1 MSQGLM
7 GEVQAGASPR
17 WRPSHNPWAVA
28 MTVTLAT
35 FMEVLDTSIANVAL
49 PHIAGSLSAGQ
60 DESTWVLT
68 SYLVSNAIVLPI
80 SAWASDRFGRK
91 RFYMTCVLL
100 FTLSSLLCGLSTT
113 LPMLIFFRIL
123 QGAGG
128 GGLGPSEQAILAD
141 TFLPEQRGMGFAM
154 YGMAVVLA
162 PAIGPTLGGYLTD
175 NYSWHWIFFINV
187 PIGLISLFLSSRMVE
202 DPPWIGDAQE
212 RAKHSPVDYMG
223 LSLIAVGLGALQ
235 VVLDKGQREDWL
247 ASHFI
252 QIFSAVTVVG
262 LVGFIVWEWHE
273 PHPILNLRLLK
284 SRNFAVSNVL
294 MFTLGAVLYG
304 STVLIPQF
312 LETVMGYSAQLAG
325 MALSPGGLVVM
336 AMMPIVG
343 TLVSRVDPRK
353 LITFGFITLGA
364 AMFHMTSIYLGID
377 FKTAM
382 MYRIFQS
389 IGLAFLFVPI
399 NTLCYVGVPQE
410 QNNQISA
417 MINLMRNL
425 GGSFGISFVTTM
437 LARRM
442 QVHQVTL
449 SAHTANSGQMQNML
463 HSMSAMYAVRMGSGP
478 GALQRAYG
486 SIYGTMQQQAAVLA
500 YRDTILAMAILTVVV
515 MPLVLLAKKPKPGGA
530 PMGH

>member
-1 MSQGLM
+1 MSAPQL
-7 GEVQAGASPR
+7 AASSAPR
-17 WRPSHNPWAVA
+17 WQPSHNPWAVA

-91 RFYMTCVLL
+91 RFYMTCVFL
-100 FTLSSLLCGLSTT
+100 FTLSSLFCGLSTT
-113 LPMLIFFRIL
+113 LPMLIFFRVL

-141 TFLPEQRGMGFAM
+141 TFPPKQRGMGFAM

-187 PIGLISLFLSSRMVE
+187 PVGILSLILTSRMVE
-202 DPPWIGDAQE
+202 DPPWIDDAQE

-223 LSLIAVGLGALQ
+223 LGLIAVGLGALQ
-235 VVLDKGQREDWL
+235 VVLDKGQREDWM

-252 QIFSAVTVVG
+252 QIFSSVTVVA
-262 LVGFIVWEWHE
+262 LLGFVVWEFHE
-273 PHPILNLRLLK
+273 QHPILNLRLLK
-284 SRNFAVSNVL
+284 TRNFAVSNVL
-294 MFTLGAVLYG
+294 MFTLGFVLYG
-304 STVLIPQF
+304 TTVLIPQF
-312 LETVMGYSAQLAG
+312 LQTVLGYTAQLAG

-336 AMMPIVG
+336 AMMPVVG
-343 TLVSRVDPRK
+343 MLVSRVDPRK
-353 LITFGFITLGA
+353 LITLGFIALAA
-364 AMFHMTSIYLGID
+364 AMFHMTSLYLGVD

-382 MYRIFQS
+382 MYRIWQS
-389 IGLAFLFVPI
+389 VGLAFLFVPI

-410 QNNQISA
+410 QNNQISS

-425 GGSFGISFVTTM
+425 GAALEFRLSPPC
-437 LARRM
+437 LRARCRFI
-442 QVHQVTL
+442 
-449 SAHTANSGQMQNML
+449 
-463 HSMSAMYAVRMGSGP
+463 R
-478 GALQRAYG
+478 
-486 SIYGTMQQQAAVLA
+486 
-500 YRDTILAMAILTVVV
+500 
-515 MPLVLLAKKPKPGGA
+515 
-530 PMGH
+530 

>member
-1 MSQGLM
+1 
-7 GEVQAGASPR
+7 
-17 WRPSHNPWAVA
+17 

-80 SAWASDRFGRK
+80 SAWMSDRFGRK

-100 FTLSSLLCGLSTT
+100 FTISSLFCGLSTT

-141 TFLPEQRGMGFAM
+141 TFPPSKQGMGFAM

-162 PAIGPTLGGYLTD
+162 PAIGPTLGGYITD

-187 PIGLISLFLSSRMVE
+187 PVGLLSLYLSNRMVE
-202 DPPWIGDAQE
+202 DPPWITDSIE
-212 RAKHSPVDYMG
+212 RAKHTPVDYMG
-223 LSLIAVGLGALQ
+223 LALIAVGLGALQ

-252 QIFSAVTVVG
+252 QIFTAAAVIG
-262 LVGFIVWEWHE
+262 LLAFIIWEMYE
-273 PHPILNLRLLK
+273 KNPVLNLRLLK
-284 SRNFAVSNVL
+284 NRNLAVSNLL

-312 LETVMGYSAQLAG
+312 LQNVLGYTAQLAG
-325 MALSPGGLVVM
+325 MALSPGGFVVM
-336 AMMPIVG
+336 AMMPIAG
-343 TLVSRVDPRK
+343 ALVSRVDARK
-353 LITFGFITLGA
+353 LITFGFVALGLA
-364 AMFHMTSIYLGID
+364 TFHMSSMYLGID

-382 MYRIFQS
+382 LYRVYQS

-399 NTLCYVGVPQE
+399 NTICYVGVPQE
-410 QNNQISA
+410 QNNQVSA

-425 GGSFGISFVTTM
+425 GGSFGISFVVTM
-437 LARRM
+437 LARRS
-442 QVHQVTL
+442 QVHQTYL
-449 SAHTANSGQMQNML
+449 AAHVSNSNTMQAAVQG
-463 HSMSAMYAVRMGSGP
+463 MSAQFATRLGSGP
-478 GALQRAYG
+478 SAVQHAYAA
-486 SIYGTMQQQAAVLA
+486 IYGGLQQQAAVLA
-500 YRDTILAMAILTVVV
+500 YKDTVLAMTTLIVLV
-515 MPLVLLAKKPKPGGA
+515 MPLVLLARKPKSGEVHA
-530 PMGH
+530 GH

>member
-1 MSQGLM
+1 
-7 GEVQAGASPR
+7 
-17 WRPSHNPWAVA
+17 
-28 MTVTLAT
+28 MTVMLAT

-80 SAWASDRFGRK
+80 SAWMSDRFGRK

-100 FTLSSLLCGLSTT
+100 FTISSLFCGLSTT

-141 TFLPEQRGMGFAM
+141 TFPPSKQGMGFAM

-162 PAIGPTLGGYLTD
+162 PAIGPTLGGYITD

-187 PIGLISLFLSSRMVE
+187 PVGLLSLYLSNRMVE
-202 DPPWIGDAQE
+202 DPPWIKDSIE
-212 RAKHSPVDYMG
+212 RAKHTPVDYMG
-223 LSLIAVGLGALQ
+223 LALIAVGLGALQ

-252 QIFSAVTVVG
+252 QVFTAATVIG
-262 LVGFIVWEWHE
+262 LVSFIVWEMRE
-273 PHPILNLRLLK
+273 PNPVLNLRLLK
-284 SRNFAVSNVL
+284 NRNLAVSNLL

-312 LETVMGYSAQLAG
+312 LQTVLGYTAELSG

-353 LITFGFITLGA
+353 LITFGFIALA
-364 AMFHMTSIYLGID
+364 ASMFHMSSLYLGID
-377 FKTAM
+377 FKTAVM
-382 MYRIFQS
+382 FRVYQS

-437 LARRM
+437 LSRRA
-442 QVHQVTL
+442 QVHQAYL
-449 SAHTANSGQMQNML
+449 AEHTGNSNQMQSIL
-463 HSMSAMYAVRMGSGP
+463 HSMSSMYAERLGSGP
-478 GALQRAYG
+478 EALQRAYG

-500 YRDTILAMAILTVVV
+500 YKDAILAMAFLTVVV
-515 MPLVLLAKKPKPGGA
+515 MPLVLLARKPKPGEIHLG
-530 PMGH
+530 

>member
-1 MSQGLM
+1 MSS
-7 GEVQAGASPR
+7 VPPVAAAR

-80 SAWASDRFGRK
+80 SAWMSDRFGRK

-100 FTLSSLLCGLSTT
+100 FTISSLLCGLSTT
-113 LPMLIFFRIL
+113 LPMLIFFRVL

-141 TFLPEQRGMGFAM
+141 TFPPSQQGMGFAM

-162 PAIGPTLGGYLTD
+162 PAIGPTLGGYITD

-187 PIGLISLFLSSRMVE
+187 PVGLLSLYLSSRMVE
-202 DPPWIGDAQE
+202 DPPWIKDSIE
-212 RAKHSPVDYMG
+212 RAKHTPVDYMG
-223 LSLIAVGLGALQ
+223 LALIAVGLGALQ

-252 QIFSAVTVVG
+252 QVFTAAAVLG
-262 LVGFIVWEWHE
+262 LLAFILWELRE
-273 PHPILNLRLLK
+273 QNPVLNLRLLK
-284 SRNFAVSNVL
+284 NRNFAVSNLL

-312 LETVMGYSAQLAG
+312 LQSLMGYTAQLAG

-336 AMMPIVG
+336 AMMPVVG
-343 TLVSRVDPRK
+343 FLVSRVDPRK
-353 LITFGFITLGA
+353 LITFGFIALALST
-364 AMFHMTSIYLGID
+364 FHMSSMYLGID

-382 MYRIFQS
+382 MYRVYQS
-389 IGLAFLFVPI
+389 VGLAFLFVPI
-399 NTLCYVGVPQE
+399 NTICYVGVPQE
-410 QNNQISA
+410 QNNQISS

-425 GGSFGISFVTTM
+425 GGSFGISFVVTM
-437 LARRM
+437 IARRS
-442 QVHQVTL
+442 QVHQTILAAHVANTPRMQTMLQGL
-449 SAHTANSGQMQNML
+449 SST
-463 HSMSAMYAVRMGSGP
+463 YAVRLGSGP
-478 GALQRAYG
+478 QAMQRAYG
-486 SIYGTMQQQAAVLA
+486 AIYGTLQQQAAVLG
-500 YRDTILAMAILTVVV
+500 YKDTILAMATITVLV
-515 MPLVLLAKKPKPGGA
+515 MPLVLLARKPKRGEVH
-530 PMGH
+530 MGH

>member
-1 MSQGLM
+1 MSEELS
-7 GEVQAGASPR
+7 GASPR

-68 SYLVSNAIVLPI
+68 SYLVSNAIILPI
-80 SAWASDRFGRK
+80 SAWASDRIGRK
-91 RFYMTCVLL
+91 RFYMGCVLL

-113 LPMLIFFRIL
+113 LPMLIFFRVL

-141 TFLPEQRGMGFAM
+141 TFEPSKRGMGFAM

-187 PIGLISLFLSSRMVE
+187 PIGLLSLFLTARMVE
-202 DPPWIGDAQE
+202 DPPWIGDAME
-212 RAKHSPVDYMG
+212 RAKTSPVDYMG

-235 VVLDKGQREDWL
+235 VVLDKGQREDWF

-252 QIFSAVTVVG
+252 QIFTTVCVVA
-262 LVGFIVWEWHE
+262 LLGFVVWEWHE
-273 PHPILNLRLLK
+273 KDPILNLRLLGN
-284 SRNFAVSNVL
+284 RNFAVSNVL
-294 MFTLGAVLYG
+294 MFTLGWVLYG

-312 LETVMGYSAQLAG
+312 LQTVMGYTAELAG

-336 AMMPIVG
+336 AMMPVVG
-343 TLVSRVDPRK
+343 MLVSRVDSRK
-353 LITFGFITLGA
+353 LITFGFIALA
-364 AMFHMTSIYLGID
+364 LSMFHMTSLYMGID

-382 MYRIFQS
+382 MYRNYQS

-399 NTLCYVGVPQE
+399 NTLCYSGVPKE
-410 QNNQISA
+410 QNNQISS

-442 QVHQVTL
+442 QVHQSVL
-449 SAHTANSGQMQNML
+449 AAHTVNSDKMQSL
-463 HSMSAMYAVRMGSGP
+463 VQSMGGMYATRLGSGP
-478 GALQRAYG
+478 GAIQRAYD

-500 YRDTILAMAILTVVV
+500 YRDTIVIMAIIIIAV
-515 MPLVLLAKKPKPGGA
+515 MPLVLLARKPKPGEIS
-530 PMGH
+530 MGH

>member
-1 MSQGLM
+1 
-7 GEVQAGASPR
+7 
-17 WRPSHNPWAVA
+17 

-80 SAWASDRFGRK
+80 SAWMSDRFGRK
-91 RFYMTCVLL
+91 RFYMSCVLL

-113 LPMLIFFRIL
+113 LPMLIFFRVL

-141 TFLPEQRGMGFAM
+141 TFPPEKQGMGFAM

-162 PAIGPTLGGYLTD
+162 PAIGPTLGGYITD

-187 PIGLISLFLSSRMVE
+187 PVGILSLYLSSRMVE
-202 DPPWIGDAQE
+202 DPPWINDSIE
-212 RAKHSPVDYMG
+212 RAKHTPVDYMG
-223 LSLIAVGLGALQ
+223 LALIAVGLGALQ

-252 QIFSAVTVVG
+252 QISTTVAVVG
-262 LVGFIVWEWHE
+262 LLGFIVWEMRE
-273 PHPILNLRLLK
+273 KNPVLNLRLLK
-284 SRNFAVSNVL
+284 NRNFAVSNLL

-304 STVLIPQF
+304 TTVLIPQF
-312 LETVMGYSAQLAG
+312 LETVMGYTAQLAG

-336 AMMPIVG
+336 SMMPIVG
-343 TLVSRVDPRK
+343 FLVSRVDPRK
-353 LITFGFITLGA
+353 LITVGFLA
-364 AMFHMTSIYLGID
+364 LAVAMFHMTNIYLGID
-377 FKTAM
+377 FHTAM
-382 MYRIFQS
+382 MYRIYQS

-410 QNNQISA
+410 QNNQISS

-437 LARRM
+437 LARRA
-442 QVHQVTL
+442 QVHQTFL
-449 SAHTANSGQMQNML
+449 AAHTRNSGQMQHTLNSL
-463 HSMSAMYAVRMGSGP
+463 TGAYAVRLGSGP
-478 GALQRAYG
+478 AAIHRAYG
-486 SIYGTMQQQAAVLA
+486 AVYGTLQQQAAVLS
-500 YRDTILAMAILTVVV
+500 YRDTIVAMAILTVAV
-515 MPLVLLAKKPKPGGA
+515 MPLVLLARRPKPGEVH
-530 PMGH
+530 MGH

>member
-1 MSQGLM
+1 MS
-7 GEVQAGASPR
+7 SPQLAMSSR

-91 RFYMTCVLL
+91 RFYMTCVFL

-113 LPMLIFFRIL
+113 LPMLIFFRVL

-141 TFLPEQRGMGFAM
+141 TFEPKQRGMGFAM

-187 PIGLISLFLSSRMVE
+187 PVGILSLFLTSRMVE
-202 DPPWIGDAQE
+202 DPPWIDDARE

-252 QIFSAVTVVG
+252 QIFSFLTVVA
-262 LVGFIVWEWHE
+262 LLGFVVWELRE
-273 PHPILNLRLLK
+273 QHPILNLRLLK
-284 SRNFAVSNVL
+284 NRNFAVSNVL
-294 MFTLGAVLYG
+294 MFTLGFVLYG
-304 STVLIPQF
+304 TTVLIPQF
-312 LETVMGYSAQLAG
+312 LQTVLGYTAQLAG

-336 AMMPIVG
+336 AMMPVVG
-343 TLVSRVDPRK
+343 VLVSRVDPRK
-353 LITFGFITLGA
+353 LITFGFIALA
-364 AMFHMTSIYLGID
+364 ASMLHMSSLYLGID

-410 QNNQISA
+410 QNNQISS

-442 QVHQVTL
+442 QVHQSIL
-449 SAHTANSGQMQNML
+449 AAHTINSNRMQGL
-463 HSMSAMYAVRMGSGP
+463 VHGMSSIYAARLGSGP
-478 GALQRAYG
+478 GATQRAYAN
-486 SIYGTMQQQAAVLA
+486 IYGMMQQQAAVLSYKDVVLVMA
-500 YRDTILAMAILTVVV
+500 FMTIIV
-515 MPLVLLAKKPKPGGA
+515 MPLVLLAQKPKPGDVHQ
-530 PMGH
+530 GH

>member
-1 MSQGLM
+1 
-7 GEVQAGASPR
+7 
-17 WRPSHNPWAVA
+17 

-80 SAWASDRFGRK
+80 SAWMSDRFGRK
-91 RFYMTCVLL
+91 RFYMSCVLL

-141 TFLPEQRGMGFAM
+141 TFPPNQQGMGFAM

-162 PAIGPTLGGYLTD
+162 PAIGPTLGGYITD

-187 PIGLISLFLSSRMVE
+187 PVGLLSLFLSSRMVE
-202 DPPWIGDAQE
+202 DPPWIKDSIE
-212 RAKHSPVDYMG
+212 RAKHTPVDYMG
-223 LSLIAVGLGALQ
+223 LGLIAVGLGALQ

-252 QIFSAVTVVG
+252 QISTATAVLG
-262 LVGFIVWEWHE
+262 LLAFILWELRE
-273 PHPILNLRLLK
+273 KNPVLNLRLLK
-284 SRNFAVSNVL
+284 NRNLAVSNLL

-312 LETVMGYSAQLAG
+312 LQTLLGYTAQLAG

-336 AMMPIVG
+336 AMMPIAG
-343 TLVSRVDPRK
+343 FLVSRVDPRK
-353 LITFGFITLGA
+353 LIAFGFIALALSTY
-364 AMFHMTSIYLGID
+364 HMSSMYLGID
-377 FKTAM
+377 FRTAM
-382 MYRIFQS
+382 MYRVYQS
-389 IGLAFLFVPI
+389 FGLAFLFVPI
-399 NTLCYVGVPQE
+399 NTICYVGVPQE
-410 QNNQISA
+410 QNNQISS

-425 GGSFGISFVTTM
+425 GGSFGISFVVTM
-437 LARRM
+437 IARRS
-442 QVHQVTL
+442 QVHQTFL
-449 SAHTANSGQMQNML
+449 AAHVANSDRTQAVL
-463 HSMSAMYAVRMGSGP
+463 HGLSSSYAARLGTGPQAM
-478 GALQRAYG
+478 QRAYG
-486 SIYGTMQQQAAVLA
+486 ALYGSLQQQAAVLA
-500 YRDTILAMAILTVVV
+500 YKDTVLAMAALTILV
-515 MPLVLLAKKPKPGGA
+515 MPIVLLARKPKSGEVH
-530 PMGH
+530 MGH

>member
-1 MSQGLM
+1 
-7 GEVQAGASPR
+7 
-17 WRPSHNPWAVA
+17 

-80 SAWASDRFGRK
+80 SAWVSDRIGRK
-91 RFYMTCVLL
+91 RFYMICVLL

-113 LPMLIFFRIL
+113 LPMLIFFRVL

-162 PAIGPTLGGYLTD
+162 PAIGPTLGGYITD

-187 PIGLISLFLSSRMVE
+187 PVGLLSLFLTSRMVE
-202 DPPWIGDAQE
+202 DPPWIKDSIE

-223 LSLIAVGLGALQ
+223 LALIAVGLGALQ
-235 VVLDKGQREDWL
+235 VVLDKGQREDWF
-247 ASHFI
+247 ASHLI
-252 QIFSAVTVVG
+252 QIFSAFTVVG
-262 LVGFIVWEWHE
+262 LLGFLIWEWRE
-273 PHPILNLRLLK
+273 QHPILNLRLLK
-284 SRNFAVSNVL
+284 NRNFAVSNLL

-312 LETVMGYSAQLAG
+312 LQNVMGYTAELAG

-353 LITFGFITLGA
+353 LITFGFLTLA
-364 AMFHMTSIYLGID
+364 VSMFHMTSLYLGID

-382 MYRIFQS
+382 MYRVFQS

-410 QNNQISA
+410 QNNQISS

-425 GGSFGISFVTTM
+425 GGSFGISFVTTI
-437 LARRM
+437 LARRA

-449 SAHTANSGQMQNML
+449 SAHTANTDQM
-463 HSMSAMYAVRMGSGP
+463 HSMLNTMSSTYAVRLGSGP
-478 GALQRAYG
+478 GAMQRAYG
-486 SIYGTMQQQAAVLA
+486 SIYGMVQQQASVLA
-500 YRDTILAMAILTVVV
+500 YRDAILAMAILTVAV
-515 MPLVLLAKKPKPGGA
+515 MPLVLLAQKPKPGEVH
-530 PMGH
+530 MGH

>member
-1 MSQGLM
+1 MSTAP
-7 GEVQAGASPR
+7 AGAIQR

-80 SAWASDRFGRK
+80 SAWMSDRFGRK

-100 FTLSSLLCGLSTT
+100 FTISSLLCGLSTS

-141 TFLPEQRGMGFAM
+141 TFEPSQRGMGFAM

-162 PAIGPTLGGYLTD
+162 PAVGPTLGGYITD

-187 PIGLISLFLSSRMVE
+187 PVGLLSLFLSSRMVE
-202 DPPWIGDAQE
+202 DPPWIKDSIE
-212 RAKHSPVDYMG
+212 RAKHTPVDYLG
-223 LSLIAVGLGALQ
+223 LSLIAVGLGSLQ
-235 VVLDKGQREDWL
+235 VVLDKGEREDWL
-247 ASHFI
+247 SSHFI
-252 QIFSAVTVVG
+252 QIFTVLTVVA
-262 LVGFIVWEWHE
+262 LVWFVFWELRE
-273 PHPILNLRLLK
+273 RNPVLNLRLFK
-284 SRNFAVSNVL
+284 NRNFAVSNTL

-312 LETVMGYSAQLAG
+312 LQTVMGYTAQLSG
-325 MALSPGGLVVM
+325 EVLSPGGLVIM
-336 AMMPIVG
+336 AMMPVVG
-343 TLVSRVDPRK
+343 YLVSRVDARK
-353 LITFGFITLGA
+353 LIGFGFIALAVSTY
-364 AMFHMTSIYLGID
+364 HMSSLYLGID

-382 MYRIFQS
+382 MYRIYQS
-389 IGLAFLFVPI
+389 LGLAFLFIPI
-399 NTLCYVGVPQE
+399 NTICYIGVPQE

-417 MINLMRNL
+417 MVNLMRNL

-437 LARRM
+437 IARRA
-442 QVHQVTL
+442 QVHQTYL
-449 SAHTANSGQMQNML
+449 SAHLANSDTVNTWL
-463 HSMSAMYAVRMGSGP
+463 HGLSSQFAARYGSGP
-478 GALQRAYG
+478 EAMHKAQASLY
-486 SIYGTMQQQAAVLA
+486 SLLQQQALVLG
-500 YRDTILAMAILTVVV
+500 YKDTVLAMAALTVIV
-515 MPLVLLAKKPKPGGA
+515 MPLVLLARKPTPGEVHA
-530 PMGH
+530 GH

>member
-1 MSQGLM
+1 
-7 GEVQAGASPR
+7 
-17 WRPSHNPWAVA
+17 

-80 SAWASDRFGRK
+80 SAWMSDRFGRK
-91 RFYMTCVLL
+91 RFYMACVLL
-100 FTLSSLLCGLSTT
+100 FTISSLLCGLSTS
-113 LPMLIFFRIL
+113 LPMLIFFRVL

-141 TFLPEQRGMGFAM
+141 TFLPSQRGMGFAM

-162 PAIGPTLGGYLTD
+162 PAIGPTLGGYITD

-187 PIGLISLFLSSRMVE
+187 PVGLLSLFLSSRMVE
-202 DPPWIGDAQE
+202 DPPWIKDSIE
-212 RAKHSPVDYMG
+212 RAKHTPVDYMG
-223 LSLIAVGLGALQ
+223 LGLIAVGLGALQ

-252 QIFSAVTVVG
+252 QLFTAVTVVG
-262 LVGFIVWEWHE
+262 LAAFIVWELRE
-273 PHPILNLRLLK
+273 QNPVLNLRLFK
-284 SRNFAVSNVL
+284 NRNFAVSNLL

-304 STVLIPQF
+304 TTVLIPQF
-312 LETVMGYSAQLAG
+312 LQTVMGYTAQLAG
-325 MALSPGGLVVM
+325 EVLSPGGLVIM

-343 TLVSRVDPRK
+343 YLVSRVDARK
-353 LITFGFITLGA
+353 LIGFGFIALAVSTY
-364 AMFHMTSIYLGID
+364 HMSSLYLGID
-377 FKTAM
+377 FRTAM
-382 MYRIFQS
+382 MYRIYQS
-389 IGLAFLFVPI
+389 VGLAFLFVPI
-399 NTLCYVGVPQE
+399 NTICYVGVPQE

-437 LARRM
+437 IARRA
-442 QVHQVTL
+442 QVHQTYL
-449 SAHTANSGQMQNML
+449 TAHMVNSPAMTSML
-463 HSMSAMYAVRMGSGP
+463 QGLTSRFALRHGDGPQAMHQAQGTIYAM
-478 GALQRAYG
+478 L
-486 SIYGTMQQQAAVLA
+486 QQQAAVLG
-500 YRDTILAMAILTVVV
+500 YKDTILAMAALTVIV
-515 MPLVLLAKKPKPGGA
+515 MPLVLLARKPAPGEVHA
-530 PMGH
+530 GH

>member
-1 MSQGLM
+1 
-7 GEVQAGASPR
+7 
-17 WRPSHNPWAVA
+17 

-80 SAWASDRFGRK
+80 SAWASDRIGRK
-91 RFYMTCVLL
+91 RFYMTCVFL
-100 FTLSSLLCGLSTT
+100 FTLSSFLCGLSTT

-187 PIGLISLFLSSRMVE
+187 PVGILSLFLTSRMVE
-202 DPPWIGDAQE
+202 DPPWINDAME

-223 LSLIAVGLGALQ
+223 LGLIAVGLGALQ
-235 VVLDKGQREDWL
+235 VVLDKGQRDDWL
-247 ASHFI
+247 GSHFI
-252 QIFSAVTVVG
+252 QIVSAITVVA
-262 LVGFIVWEWHE
+262 LVTFIIWEWRE
-273 PHPILNLRLLK
+273 QHPILNLRLFK
-284 SRNFAVSNVL
+284 NRNFAVSNLL

-304 STVLIPQF
+304 TTVLIPQF
-312 LETVMGYSAQLAG
+312 LETVMGYTAQLAG

-336 AMMPIVG
+336 SMMPIVG
-343 TLVSRVDPRK
+343 FLVSRVDPRK
-353 LITFGFITLGA
+353 LITFGFATLA
-364 AMFHMTSIYLGID
+364 IAMFHMTSLYLGVD
-377 FKTAM
+377 FKTVAL
-382 MYRIFQS
+382 YRIYQS

-399 NTLCYVGVPQE
+399 NTICYVGVPQE
-410 QNNQISA
+410 QNNQISS

-437 LARRM
+437 LARRA
-442 QVHQVTL
+442 QVHQTYL
-449 SAHTANSGQMQNML
+449 AAHTANSGQMQGML
-463 HSMSAMYAVRMGSGP
+463 NSMSSMFAGRVGPGP
-478 GALQRAYG
+478 GALQMAYG
-486 SIYGTMQQQAAVLA
+486 SVYGTLQLQAGVLA
-500 YRDTILAMAILTVVV
+500 YKDTIVVMALLTIAV
-515 MPLVLLAKKPKPGGA
+515 MPLVLLARKPKPGEA
-530 PMGH
+530 HMGH

>member
-1 MSQGLM
+1 
-7 GEVQAGASPR
+7 
-17 WRPSHNPWAVA
+17 
-28 MTVTLAT
+28 
-35 FMEVLDTSIANVAL
+35 MEVLDTSIANVAL

-80 SAWASDRFGRK
+80 SAWASDRMGRK

-100 FTLSSLLCGLSTT
+100 FTLSSLLCGLSTS

-187 PIGLISLFLSSRMVE
+187 PIGIISLFLTSRMVE
-202 DPPWIGDAQE
+202 DPPWIDDARE

-223 LSLIAVGLGALQ
+223 LGLIAVGLGALQ
-235 VVLDKGQREDWL
+235 VVLDKGQREDWM

-252 QIFSAVTVVG
+252 QIFTSVTVIA
-262 LVGFIVWEWHE
+262 LIGFVIWEWHE
-273 PHPILNLRLLK
+273 QHPILNLRLLK
-284 SRNFAVSNVL
+284 NRSFAVSNVL

-312 LETVMGYSAQLAG
+312 LQTVMGYTAELAG

-353 LITFGFITLGA
+353 LITFGFIALA
-364 AMFHMTSIYLGID
+364 VSMFHMSSLYLGID

-382 MYRIFQS
+382 MYRVYQS

-399 NTLCYVGVPQE
+399 NTLCYIGVPQE

-425 GGSFGISFVTTM
+425 GGSFGISFVVTM

-442 QVHQVTL
+442 QVHQSNL
-449 SAHTANSGQMQNML
+449 ASHTVNSSQMQNML
-463 HSMSAMYAVRMGSGP
+463 GSMSSTYAAHMGSGP
-478 GALQRAYG
+478 GAMQRAYG
-486 SIYGTMQQQAAVLA
+486 SIYATMQQQASVLS
-500 YRDTILAMAILTVVV
+500 YRDTILIMAVLIVAV
-515 MPLVLLAKKPKPGGA
+515 MPLVLLARKPKSGEVH
-530 PMGH
+530 MGH

>member
-1 MSQGLM
+1 
-7 GEVQAGASPR
+7 
-17 WRPSHNPWAVA
+17 

-80 SAWASDRFGRK
+80 SAWASDRMGRK
-91 RFYMTCVLL
+91 RFYMACVLL
-100 FTLSSLLCGLSTT
+100 FTVSSLLCGLSTT

-141 TFLPEQRGMGFAM
+141 TFSPEKRGMGFAM

-162 PAIGPTLGGYLTD
+162 PAIGPTLGGYITD

-187 PIGLISLFLSSRMVE
+187 PIGLLSLVLSARMVE
-202 DPPWIGDAQE
+202 DPPWITDSIE
-212 RAKHSPVDYMG
+212 RAKHTPVDYMG
-223 LSLIAVGLGALQ
+223 LALVAVGLGALQ
-235 VVLDKGQREDWL
+235 VVLDKGQREDWF

-252 QIFSAVTVVG
+252 QICTTVTVVA
-262 LVGFIVWEWHE
+262 LVGFIVWEWRE
-273 PHPILNLRLLK
+273 KNPVLNLRLLK
-284 SRNFAVSNVL
+284 NRNFAVSNLL

-304 STVLIPQF
+304 TTVLIPQF
-312 LETVMGYSAQLAG
+312 LETVMGYTAQLAG
-325 MALSPGGLVVM
+325 MALSPGGLVIM

-353 LITFGFITLGA
+353 LITFGFFTLA
-364 AMFHMTSIYLGID
+364 MAMFHMTSLYTGID

-382 MYRIFQS
+382 MYRIYQS

-399 NTLCYVGVPQE
+399 NTICYVGVPQE

-437 LARRM
+437 LARRA
-442 QVHQVTL
+442 QVHQVYL
-449 SAHTANSGQMQNML
+449 SAHTADSENMRRML
-463 HSMSAMYAVRMGSGP
+463 QGLTSIYSARGGSGP
-478 GALQRAYG
+478 AALQHAYG
-486 SIYGTMQQQAAVLA
+486 SIYGMVQQQAAVLA
-500 YRDTILAMAILTVVV
+500 YRDTILAMAIVTVCV
-515 MPLVLLAKKPKPGGA
+515 MPLVLLARRPERGKA
-530 PMGH
+530 PVGH

>member
-1 MSQGLM
+1 
-7 GEVQAGASPR
+7 
-17 WRPSHNPWAVA
+17 

-187 PIGLISLFLSSRMVE
+187 PIGLISLFLTSRMVE

-252 QIFSAVTVVG
+252 QIVTAVTVVA
-262 LVGFIVWEWHE
+262 LVGFIVWEWRE

-353 LITFGFITLGA
+353 LITFGFITLAA

-463 HSMSAMYAVRMGSGP
+463 HSMSSMYAVRMGSGP

-500 YRDTILAMAILTVVV
+500 YRDTILAMAILTLVV
-515 MPLVLLAKKPKPGGA
+515 MPLVLLAKKPKPGEA

>member
-1 MSQGLM
+1 MSELQS
-7 GEVQAGASPR
+7 GASPR

-80 SAWASDRFGRK
+80 SAWMSDRFGRK
-91 RFYMTCVLL
+91 RFYMACVLL

-113 LPMLIFFRIL
+113 LPMLIFFRVL

-141 TFLPEQRGMGFAM
+141 TFEPEQRGMGFAM

-162 PAIGPTLGGYLTD
+162 PAVGPTLGGWLTD

-187 PIGLISLFLSSRMVE
+187 PIGLLSLVLTSRMVE
-202 DPPWIGDAQE
+202 DPPWIGDARE

-235 VVLDKGQREDWL
+235 VVLDKGQREDWF

-252 QIFSAVTVVG
+252 QIFTAVCVVA
-262 LVGFIVWEWHE
+262 LVSFVVWEWRE
-273 PHPILNLRLLK
+273 PHPILNLRLLGN
-284 SRNFAVSNVL
+284 RNFAVSNVL
-294 MFTLGAVLYG
+294 MFTLGWVLYG

-312 LETVMGYSAQLAG
+312 LQTVMGYTAELAG

-343 TLVSRVDPRK
+343 TLVSRVDARK
-353 LITFGFITLGA
+353 LITFGFIALA
-364 AMFHMTSIYLGID
+364 ASMFHMTSLYTGID

-382 MYRIFQS
+382 MYRVWQS
-389 IGLAFLFVPI
+389 VGLAFLFVPI

-437 LARRM
+437 LSRRA
-442 QVHQVTL
+442 QVHQNVL
-449 SAHTANSGQMQNML
+449 SAHTGNSTQMQHML
-463 HSMSAMYAVRMGSGP
+463 QSMTGLYAARSGSGP
-478 GALQRAYG
+478 GATQQAYS
-486 SIYGTMQQQAAVLA
+486 SIYGSLQQQASVLS
-500 YRDTILAMAILTVVV
+500 YRDTIAIMAIIIVGV
-515 MPLVLLAKKPKPGGA
+515 MPLVLLARKPKPEEIH
-530 PMGH
+530 MGH

>member
-1 MSQGLM
+1 MSTAP
-7 GEVQAGASPR
+7 AGAIQR

-80 SAWASDRFGRK
+80 SAWMSDRFGRK

-100 FTLSSLLCGLSTT
+100 FTISSLLCGLSTS

-141 TFLPEQRGMGFAM
+141 TFEPSQRGMGFAM

-162 PAIGPTLGGYLTD
+162 PAVGPTLGGYITD

-187 PIGLISLFLSSRMVE
+187 PVGLLSLFLSSRMVE
-202 DPPWIGDAQE
+202 DPPWIKDSIE
-212 RAKHSPVDYMG
+212 RAKHTPVDYLG
-223 LSLIAVGLGALQ
+223 LSLIAVGLGSLQ
-235 VVLDKGQREDWL
+235 VVLDKGEREDWL
-247 ASHFI
+247 SSHFI
-252 QIFSAVTVVG
+252 QIFTVLTVVA
-262 LVGFIVWEWHE
+262 LVWFVFWELRE
-273 PHPILNLRLLK
+273 RNPVLNLRLFK
-284 SRNFAVSNVL
+284 NRNFAVSNTL

-312 LETVMGYSAQLAG
+312 LQTVMGYTAQLSG
-325 MALSPGGLVVM
+325 EVLSPGGLVIM
-336 AMMPIVG
+336 AMMPVVG
-343 TLVSRVDPRK
+343 YLVSRVDARK
-353 LITFGFITLGA
+353 LIGFGFIALALSTY
-364 AMFHMTSIYLGID
+364 HMSSLYLGID

-382 MYRIFQS
+382 MYRIYQS
-389 IGLAFLFVPI
+389 LGLAFLFIPI
-399 NTLCYVGVPQE
+399 NTICYIGVPQE

-417 MINLMRNL
+417 MVNLMRNL

-437 LARRM
+437 IARRA
-442 QVHQVTL
+442 QVHQTYL
-449 SAHTANSGQMQNML
+449 SAHLANSDTVNTWL
-463 HSMSAMYAVRMGSGP
+463 HGLSSQFAARYGSGP
-478 GALQRAYG
+478 EAMHKAQASLY
-486 SIYGTMQQQAAVLA
+486 SLLQQQALVLG
-500 YRDTILAMAILTVVV
+500 YKDTVLAMAALTVIV
-515 MPLVLLAKKPKPGGA
+515 MPLVLLARKPAPGEVHA
-530 PMGH
+530 GH

>member
-1 MSQGLM
+1 
-7 GEVQAGASPR
+7 
-17 WRPSHNPWAVA
+17 

-80 SAWASDRFGRK
+80 SAWASDRIGRK
-91 RFYMTCVLL
+91 RFYMTCVFL

-141 TFLPEQRGMGFAM
+141 TFPPAQRGMGFAM

-162 PAIGPTLGGYLTD
+162 PAIGPTLGGYITD

-187 PIGLISLFLSSRMVE
+187 PIGIISLFLTSRMVE
-202 DPPWIGDAQE
+202 DPPWIKDAQE

-235 VVLDKGQREDWL
+235 VVLDKGQRDDWL

-252 QIFSAVTVVG
+252 QIFTTVTVVA
-262 LVGFIVWEWHE
+262 LVGFVIWEWRE
-273 PHPILNLRLLK
+273 QHPILNLRLLK
-284 SRNFAVSNVL
+284 NRNFAVSNLL
-294 MFTLGAVLYG
+294 MFTLGVVLYG

-353 LITFGFITLGA
+353 LIVFGFITLSA
-364 AMFHMTSIYLGID
+364 SMFHMSSLYLGID

-382 MYRIFQS
+382 MYRVFQS

-410 QNNQISA
+410 QNNQISS
-417 MINLMRNL
+417 MINLTRNL

-449 SAHTANSGQMQNML
+449 SAHTANSNQMQHMLNNM
-463 HSMSAMYAVRMGSGP
+463 SSTYATRMGSGP
-478 GALQRAYG
+478 GAMQRAYG
-486 SIYGTMQQQAAVLA
+486 SIYGTMQQQASVLS
-500 YRDTILAMAILTVVV
+500 YRDTILMMAVLTVVV
-515 MPLVLLAKKPKPGGA
+515 IPLVLLAQKPKPGDVH
-530 PMGH
+530 MGH